1 MKHPDF
7 YNQIETITLQD
18 ELASFLGTFEQG
30 IIEFNY
36 LDTVKAAGHSCPTVL
51 GAYLM
56 TLQGLKALYKEELP
70 KRGDILVEFAQN
82 ANEGVAGVIAN
93 VITNITGATVNL
105 GFKGLAGRFD
115 RRHLM
120 HFDCDIL
127 GEVKFTRRDTGDSV
141 EVFYDASS
149 ISPDENMPEL
159 MQACLQGNAST
170 EQQAS
175 FAKLWQARVEAIANN
190 INNVISIQLC

>member
-1 MKHPDF
+1 MKYPDF
-7 YNQIETITLQD
+7 YHQIPTIQLQD
-18 ELASFLGTFEQG
+18 DLAEFLGAFEQG
-30 IIEFNY
+30 IVEFSY
-36 LDTVKAAGHSCPTVL
+36 LDSVKAAGHSCPAVL

-56 TLQGLKALYKEELP
+56 TLQGVKALYQNELA
-70 KRGDILVEFAQN
+70 KRGDILVEFAEN

-127 GEVKFTRRDTGDSV
+127 GNVKFTRRDTGAAV

-149 ISPDENMPEL
+149 ISADENMPEL
-159 MQACLQGNAST
+159 MQVCLQGRASSK
-170 EQQAS
+170 QQEA
-175 FAKLWQARVEAIANN
+175 FTVLWQQRVANIAEN
-190 INNVISIQLC
+190 IETVVTVKQC